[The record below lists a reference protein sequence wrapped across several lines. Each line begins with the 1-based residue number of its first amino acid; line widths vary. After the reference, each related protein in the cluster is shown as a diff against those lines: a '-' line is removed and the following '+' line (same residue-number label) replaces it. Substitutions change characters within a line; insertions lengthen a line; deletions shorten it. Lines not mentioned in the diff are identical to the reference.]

1 MFTFSSPLLATKP
14 HTTILSAP
22 HDVYRTVTG
31 LFSYLFCST
40 VPPVCTHRTAETT
53 EKTIQQLWVAA
64 AVETKRVG
72 PKVKLFSTLR
82 CTIEAITVPMTAK
95 NTVHMGVTR
104 LPRQQEPAP
113 GPLAT

>member
-1 MFTFSSPLLATKP
+1 MNQILDTFTFSSPLLATKP

-22 HDVYRTVTG
+22 RDVYRTVTG

-64 AVETKRVG
+64 AVETKRAG

-82 CTIEAITVPMTAK
+82 CTIEAITNDSEEHSSHGCYK
-95 NTVHMGVTR
+95 VT
-104 LPRQQEPAP
+104 
-113 GPLAT
+113 